1 MFAYS
6 NQYLRI
12 VSDVNSVNNAPVLTS
27 YVAYFPPIAFNL
39 TATPNN
45 GFQIKEITEKIPY
58 PYDQTLPQLS
68 NIPKLISDVDGDV
81 PGIGIAFA
89 KNSSV
94 GAYYYRYDSK
104 SACTMV
110 NLANKLVDG
119 KLVSTT
125 NVLLLEPAAE

>member
-6 NQYLRI
+6 NQDLKI
-12 VSDVNSVNNAPVLTS
+12 VCDVKRVNDAPVLTS

-45 GFQIKEITEKIPY
+45 GFQIKEITERIPY
-58 PYDQTLPQLS
+58 PYGQTPPKFS
-68 NIPKLISDVDGDV
+68 NIPKLISDVEGDI

-94 GAYYYRYDSK
+94 GAYYYRNDSK
-104 SACTMV
+104 SAWKMV
-110 NLANKLVDG
+110 NLANTLVNG
-119 KLVSTT
+119 KLVNTSD
-125 NVLLLEPAAE
+125 VLLLEPTAE